1 MRILLGAI
9 IALVGG
15 GLWGFLSHLLIGIP
29 VITGLGVFGIM
40 IIAINFVNRKS
51 DDEE

>member
-9 IALVGG
+9 IALLGG
-15 GLWGFLSHLLIGIP
+15 AIWGYLSHLLIGIP
-29 VITGLGVFGIM
+29 AITGIGVLVIVLG
-40 IIAINFVNRKS
+40 ALNFANRKS